1 MKRSYEQEMMDSPN
15 HPQDLLEE
23 DLKNLRLFNRFL
35 GGYRCVESAI
45 AEVVCQQRLKSFSL
59 LDVGTGS
66 ADIPGRVVRWCQ
78 RRSID
83 ISVVALDQDPVTARL
98 AACRTRLTPEITV
111 LRGDAANTAVCAAFF
126 RFRLGLAI
134 FASFF
139 RGEGRRHA

>member
-35 GGYRCVESAI
+35 GGYRCVEWAI

-66 ADIPGRVVRWCQ
+66 ADIPVRIVRWCQ

-83 ISVVALDQDPVTARL
+83 ITVVALDRDPGTSRL
-98 AACRTRLTPEITV
+98 APPRTPSRPETPA
-111 LRGDAANTAVCAAFF
+111 LRGDAAN
-126 RFRLGLAI
+126 LP
-134 FASFF
+134 FAPPSFGF
-139 RGEGRRHA
+139 VSASPLLPHF